1 MADSIQLEQIAL
13 NLLRNGMDAVE
24 FMGHLG
30 ELTLHTSSD
39 SGMVRLSIADN
50 GKGIAKGDFEKLFQP
65 FFTNKASGMGLGLTI
80 CQTIAQSFGGSLKA
94 QNLPHGGA
102 NFILS
107 LPIASMNQ
115 NDYGHHTPH
124 PNS

>member
-1 MADSIQLEQIAL
+1 MQCHLAPDLPLVMADSIQLEQIAL

-80 CQTIAQSFGGSLKA
+80 SI
-94 QNLPHGGA
+94 
-102 NFILS
+102 
-107 LPIASMNQ
+107 
-115 NDYGHHTPH
+115 DYVVVTNKFQLITWLCKIKRP
-124 PNS
+124 PNRS